1 MEIKLN
7 LKGTERKELVKLI
20 SETLGVEA
28 KYQFMP
34 SCDYVIGD
42 YKVTPEGTLIFA
54 DHVDA
59 EQVLEV
65 DAEQLLVVLKREG
78 FIAEEQKTHDTTIQ
92 NEPYSF
98 VVNIPTN
105 FVNMP
110 NLKKLF
116 EVKGELIKKA
126 LKADELSVKEV
137 DGCVVFKWDSNINSC
152 AEVQTA
158 YTFLV
163 SALCR
168 MSRSQ
173 KRINSNSTE
182 HQIKNEKYAFRCFL
196 LRLGFIGEQ
205 FKLSRKILLK
215 NLDGNSA
222 FRILKQEGV
231 AHGIA

>member
-7 LKGTERKELVKLI
+7 LKGTVRKDLVKLI

-28 KYQFMP
+28 QYQFMP
-34 SCDYVIGD
+34 TCNYVIGD
-42 YKVTPEGTLIFA
+42 YTLTPEGTLIFA
-54 DHVDA
+54 EH
-59 EQVLEV
+59 V